1 MTTADFRVCGFL
13 FVKFSKNKG
22 RLPRRYA
29 PRNDG
34 KEGREYPPHY
44 WSVIP
49 SEQSERGN
57 LINNTK

>member
-34 KEGREYPPHY
+34 KEEREYPHY

-57 LINNTK
+57 L